1 MSKNFEGKVAVITGA
16 GSGIG
21 RALAT
26 ELAQAGARL
35 ALTDVDTEGLEATR
49 RLCGEAECRT
59 YTVDVASHDQMF
71 ALAECVQSDFGTAHY
86 IFNNAGVYIGAS
98 INNSTIE
105 EFEWVTNINQWGVI
119 YGTKSFLPMLL
130 DQKEG
135 HIVNISSVLGMVGYP
150 STGAYCVSKFAVRG
164 LTETLWRELEG
175 TGVYATCVHPAGTK
189 TGFSSATPRMGQ
201 FADDVDREN
210 VERQIKGQTTTP
222 EQAARK
228 ILAGVARR
236 KRRITVSNGSTTIHL
251 LSRFFPTSYPTL
263 MRWLG
268 V

>member
-59 YTVDVASHDQMF
+59 YTVDVASRDQMF
-71 ALAECVQSDFGTAHY
+71 ELAERVQSDFGTAHY

-98 INNSTIE
+98 VNNSTIE

-130 DQKEG
+130 DQEEG
-135 HIVNISSVLGMVGYP
+135 HIVNISSVFGMVGYP

-164 LTETLWRELEG
+164 LTETLWHELEG
-175 TGVYATCVHPAGTK
+175 TGVYATSVHPAGTR
-189 TGFSSATPRMGQ
+189 TGFSAAPRMGE
-201 FADDVDREN
+201 FADDTDREN
-210 VERQIKGQTTTP
+210 VMRQARGQTTAP

-228 ILAGVARR
+228 ILAGVAKR
-236 KRRITVSNGSTTIHL
+236 KRRITVSNGSNVLQL
-251 LSRFFPTSYPTL
+251 LPRLFPSSYPTL

-268 V
+268 A